1 MTAKTR
7 PYFSYLLRI
16 WQENDREVPVWR
28 ASLEDPQTGQRRG
41 FLDLDALIDFIHA
54 KTGEDRKRLSEGL
67 SDDGLAEL
75 A

>member
-16 WQENDREVPVWR
+16 RQENDREVPVWR

-41 FLDLDALIDFIHA
+41 FLDLEALIAYIQA
-54 KTGEDRKRLSEGL
+54 TTEEDRPRLLEEL
-67 SDDGLAEL
+67 ADDGIGEL
-75 A
+75 T